1 MDEVLQRKIRDS
13 CATLYDCRQK
23 WTKSNVKGVS
33 VVNDLINLK
42 LRAKYVES
50 DDLGILSELEGF
62 RYEFSAKLME
72 KIEESYET
80 LRQILATLIRL
91 LTGQMQALTV
101 LVWNNFKENSAVV
114 APFETLTANQ
124 FSTKFE
130 SICEAFI
137 SELSVKKCIVENLLA
152 TDNYDTL
159 TLYLTTWLHEPYI
172 GESVQINLEALILE
186 TKLKNQPLF
195 LLQLLVDPFE

>member
-1 MDEVLQRKIRDS
+1 M
-13 CATLYDCRQK
+13 
-23 WTKSNVKGVS
+23 
-33 VVNDLINLK
+33 
-42 LRAKYVES
+42 VE
-50 DDLGILSELEGF
+50 
-62 RYEFSAKLME
+62 K
-72 KIEESYET
+72 
-80 LRQILATLIRL
+80 IRL

-124 FSTKFE
+124 FSRCCTICYESLYSFVLGTKFE

-186 TKLKNQPLF
+186 TKLKNQ
-195 LLQLLVDPFE
+195 